1 MTSPYNRYRKADDGR
16 RKGVGKMLRIEIV
29 TPDGS
34 ELLSTFKISATTELV
49 ASTDI
54 ELMDA
59 IQAVLSS
66 KFNVED

>member
-1 MTSPYNRYRKADDGR
+1 
-16 RKGVGKMLRIEIV
+16 MLRIEIV